1 VTDVAA
7 GITVNSGPG
16 NDTFTLSIRLVP
28 GAGSDGIELGAELSF
43 GALLYSLPVA
53 GFHPG
58 AGAGQLTSAAGAG
71 QPPLTGTLTKLT
83 DGSVTLSV
91 TGSGLERTPSS
102 PTPVWIKIG
111 NDLGSSRTTL

>member
-1 VTDVAA
+1 MTDVAA

-28 GAGSDGIELGAELSF
+28 GAGSDGIELGTSGAELSF

-58 AGAGQLTSAAGAG
+58 AGAANGPTL
-71 QPPLTGTLTKLT
+71 PPRVSL
-83 DGSVTLSV
+83 
-91 TGSGLERTPSS
+91 R
-102 PTPVWIKIG
+102 
-111 NDLGSSRTTL
+111 